1 MDSKLKKVLEKLLKH
16 APTQP
21 LLYLFCSS
29 ENTSYTKAF
38 DGISSAGF
46 CYKHSTDTSS
56 PKEKASMS
64 VFWYIRSVIIV
75 TEIH

>member
-29 ENTSYTKAF
+29 ENTVCGKVKMDSC
-38 DGISSAGF
+38 GS
-46 CYKHSTDTSS
+46 
-56 PKEKASMS
+56 
-64 VFWYIRSVIIV
+64 
-75 TEIH
+75 